1 MLNYQHGG
9 FVRWSAWYGIRLRNF
24 QHILVQIII
33 IVFIGCCKF
42 FYAYGAPRKET
53 SFYWNIQQKYSQEK
67 SREFTNLAIVIE
79 NPTIRPNWN
88 INLTDYP
95 NIRILRY
102 WKNMHK
108 NVPPE
113 YSTLQ
118 ISFAVHVDCPII
130 LLNWVKFLLVSTTS
144 MSRVLAFVA
153 CISSHREFFFVI
165 EETFQLIHQI

>member
-108 NVPPE
+108 
-113 YSTLQ
+113 Q
-118 ISFAVHVDCPII
+118 ILWRFLHELV
-130 LLNWVKFLLVSTTS
+130 LLHHTRWQFSNY
-144 MSRVLAFVA
+144 VLSVN
-153 CISSHREFFFVI
+153 IMKKKLSPN
-165 EETFQLIHQI
+165 